1 MDLIKSINTF
11 INPFGTIA
19 ILLFAVLLILFFANS
34 KKNSLKIF
42 SFIFTLLAFISSFTV
57 NIIGFLRNGAFSDN
71 LFTSAQAQ
79 IIEISYIL
87 IISFILF
94 IIIFVFNRNSESFL
108 KLNIIFIFSSS
119 ALIFFTISRNFI
131 VFFASL
137 IFFLISLFAS
147 ITLIS
152 ETDIFIFK
160 NKSNMKKAE
169 INQEHHWSYMSI
181 SKFFLAVLFS
191 VLFIFFGTSLL
202 YGVSDFK
209 NFIQLY
215 EGVSAF
221 KDNLGF
227 VFAIFGIAIYLYFG
241 FFPFHSPYIKMTSRI
256 SSDSNY
262 LIWLYYFLPGAIFMT
277 RLSSIIYNVN
287 DDFKTVLII
296 TMSAIVIISAIGSSL
311 TILKTNN
318 LRKIT
323 SNIVLLI
330 FTGNIFNLLLYI
342 IDYINEDTYRMINYS
357 GLSLLILSF
366 LPVSMIFTLIEKNTG
381 CNDIRSL
388 KSIFIKNKAALA
400 GYIIGCISL
409 LGVPAFAGF
418 THKNH
423 YIGIIQKAFQ
433 GGLDN
438 LGPIMSWLVISVAIL
453 YVVLFAAS
461 ILRLLISSLTG
472 RMDTSDGG
480 AVFSRLSLAFI
491 YCFVLLIIIFGIS
504 YLLGLFGININGLDF
519 SIIKS
524 F

>member
-1 MDLIKSINTF
+1 VCSSDL
-11 INPFGTIA
+11 
-19 ILLFAVLLILFFANS
+19 
-34 KKNSLKIF
+34 
-42 SFIFTLLAFISSFTV
+42 
-57 NIIGFLRNGAFSDN
+57 
-71 LFTSAQAQ
+71 
-79 IIEISYIL
+79 
-87 IISFILF
+87 
-94 IIIFVFNRNSESFL
+94 
-108 KLNIIFIFSSS
+108 
-119 ALIFFTISRNFI
+119 
-131 VFFASL
+131 
-137 IFFLISLFAS
+137 
-147 ITLIS
+147 
-152 ETDIFIFK
+152 
-160 NKSNMKKAE
+160 
-169 INQEHHWSYMSI
+169 
-181 SKFFLAVLFS
+181 
-191 VLFIFFGTSLL
+191 
-202 YGVSDFK
+202 
-209 NFIQLY
+209 